1 MIRQWK
7 QTKSLEWVFS
17 KTIKKKTFE
26 KGLGIEEGGGNEYG
40 GRKHP
45 N

>member
-1 MIRQWK
+1 METNKISGMGLQ
-7 QTKSLEWVFS
+7 QNN
-17 KTIKKKTFE
+17 KKKTFE